1 MKKLSLSLLIFC
13 SLNFWA
19 QETKSSSDDEIYSY
33 KSVEEKPTFIAG
45 NEKLKEILKVNFL
58 KSGITL
64 DKKSNNKVFA
74 VFTIEKDGSLT
85 DVSVASNK
93 KLKEEAAIIA
103 IFKNLPKWQP
113 GYLKDKVVRVHHSYD
128 LTEILKK

>member
-19 QETKSSSDDEIYSY
+19 QESKSSSDDEIYSY

-45 NEKLKEILKVNFL
+45 NDKFQEILKEKFL

-64 DKKSNNKVFA
+64 NKKSNNKVFA

-85 DVSVASNK
+85 DVSVASK
-93 KLKEEAAIIA
+93 IKLKKENDIIA
-103 IFKNLPKWQP
+103 IFETLPTWKPGLIKNKM
-113 GYLKDKVVRVHHSYD
+113 VRVHHSYE
-128 LTEILKK
+128 LTDILKK